1 MNNKQTQL
9 TSTELKS
16 TEFKST
22 ELSSA
27 GVFFPSGVMSLILE
41 YCDDRGSAVKIQAV
55 WRGYQARK
63 GEECDCCCKSW
74 NLDKPNEW
82 GVCNCLCGRCGIYLA
97 DCRYTCEFYR

>member
-9 TSTELKS
+9 NSTELES
-16 TEFKST
+16 TELKST

-41 YCDDRGSAVKIQAV
+41 YCDDRSSAVKIQAV

-63 GEECDCCCKSW
+63 EEECDCCCKSW
-74 NLDKPNEW
+74 NYCNPNEW
-82 GVCNCLCGRCGIYLA
+82 GVCDCWCSKCGGDLK
-97 DCRYTCEFYR
+97 DCRYTC